1 MLTRL
6 PARIILWDR
15 ENIGAKILLT
25 IDGIEDKGIK
35 AELTLDLILH
45 MECGLDGNWAIVWSE
60 VKEMGPKVV

>member
-15 ENIGAKILLT
+15 ENIGAKILST

-35 AELTLDLILH
+35 VELTLDLILH
-45 MECGLDGNWAIVWSE
+45 MERGLDGNWAIV
-60 VKEMGPKVV
+60 